1 MIRLAGRFSQLFVA
15 AYGALKLARSLE
27 GFGLGVLGR
36 CAGDEALEAPLTGN
50 LTDQQAQQHK
60 GTTDSHGENP

>member
-1 MIRLAGRFSQLFVA
+1 
-15 AYGALKLARSLE
+15 LARSLE
-27 GFGLGVLGR
+27 GFGLGVLRG

-50 LTDQQAQQHK
+50 LTDQQPQQHK